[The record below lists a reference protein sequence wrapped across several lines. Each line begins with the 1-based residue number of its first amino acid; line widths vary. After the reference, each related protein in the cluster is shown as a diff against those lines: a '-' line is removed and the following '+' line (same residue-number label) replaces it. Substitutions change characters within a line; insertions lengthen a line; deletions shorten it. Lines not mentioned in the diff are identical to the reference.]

1 MITIDDKEYTEE
13 DLDEGQ
19 IVQVQRINAL
29 RAELS
34 QLDMRSQ
41 ELNVLI
47 NAYANSIKESLSE
60 EK

>member
-13 DLDEGQ
+13 DLNEGQ
-19 IVQVQRINAL
+19 IVQVQRMSAL

-47 NAYANSIKESLSE
+47 NAYVNSIKESFSE

>member
-13 DLDEGQ
+13 DLNEGQ
-19 IVQVQRINAL
+19 IVQVQRMSAL
-29 RAELS
+29 QAELS

-47 NAYANSIKESLSE
+47 NAYVNSIKESFAE

>member
-19 IVQVQRINAL
+19 VLQVQRINAL

-34 QLDMRSQ
+34 QLEMRSQ

-47 NAYANSIKESLSE
+47 SAYANSIKESFAE
-60 EK
+60 E

>member
-60 EK
+60 DE